1 MANPLDDAF
10 DYCQTTLRDL
20 DRDRYLSCLLMPDG
34 IARDMAALYLFNAE
48 IGRIRDLVHEPLPGE
63 IRLQWW
69 RDLFEAG
76 SNGENAGP
84 LALALF
90 DCVQRHKLPPQ
101 VFLNMLE
108 ARIFDLYDD
117 PMQSKNDFE
126 GYAGETASALIQLG
140 LLMAAPD
147 EASRFS
153 HAAGHAGVAQ
163 SVAASLVLMPRHSAR
178 GQLYLPADM
187 LTATGLDRDTF
198 LKQQDRQRMDAAI
211 QLFAGFGLEHL
222 AKANAAA
229 PRDKRAFLP
238 FLPLATTEQVLLK
251 AQKIGSALFE
261 KPLLS
266 GPLSRQWRLWKAAR
280 RSRF

>member
-1 MANPLDDAF
+1 MAEPLNDAF
-10 DYCQTTLRDL
+10 DYCRTTLRDL
-20 DRDRYLSCLLMPDG
+20 DRDRYLSCLLMPDSIG
-34 IARDMAALYLFNAE
+34 RDMTALYLFNAE
-48 IGRIRDLVHEPLPGE
+48 IARIRDLVHEPLPGE

-76 SNGENAGP
+76 STGNDAGP

-90 DCVQRHKLPPQ
+90 DCLRRHKLPQ
-101 VFLNMLE
+101 DVFLNMLD

-140 LLMAAPD
+140 LLMAVPD
-147 EASRFS
+147 QATGFS

-163 SVAASLVLMPRHSAR
+163 TVATSLLLMPRHVVR

-187 LTATGLDRDTF
+187 LAATGLDREAF
-198 LKQQDRQRMDAAI
+198 LKRQDRQRIDAAI

-222 AKANAAA
+222 AKARSAA
-229 PRDKRAFLP
+229 PHDKMSILP
-238 FLPLATTEQVLLK
+238 FLPLASTEQILVK

-280 RSRF
+280 LRRF

>member
-1 MANPLDDAF
+1 MADPLNDAF

-20 DRDRYLSCLLMPDG
+20 DRDRYLSCLLMPDA

-48 IGRIRDLVHEPLPGE
+48 IARIRDLVHEPLPGE

-76 SNGENAGP
+76 STGENAGP

-90 DCVQRHKLPPQ
+90 DCVKRHKLPVQ
-101 VFLNMLE
+101 VFMDMLE

-117 PMQSKNDFE
+117 PMQSRNDFE

-140 LLMAAPD
+140 LLMTAPD
-147 EASRFS
+147 EAAKYSD
-153 HAAGHAGVAQ
+153 AAGHAGVAQ
-163 SVAASLVLMPRHSAR
+163 SVATSLVMMPRHAAR
-178 GQLYLPADM
+178 GQVYLPADM
-187 LTATGLDRDTF
+187 LAATGLDRDTF
-198 LKQQDRQRMDAAI
+198 LKRQDRQRLDAVI

-222 AKANAAA
+222 AKARRAA
-229 PRDKRAFLP
+229 PHDKMAFWP
-238 FLPLATTEQVLLK
+238 FLPLSSTEQVLVK
-251 AQKIGSALFE
+251 AQKVGAALFE

-266 GPLSRQWRLWKAAR
+266 GPLIRQWRLWKAAR